1 MMKSHSLLS
10 DKPNRRR
17 RAVVTVMVLVV
28 LMLMAGILAQLVRR
42 AVADRRQIR
51 QESYQQQAIELAF
64 AGISRL
70 TTKRNSDGKYSGEVW
85 DVPAG
90 LIHQTN
96 SGQVE
101 ISIEGESAV
110 VIARYPSNLEH
121 PVQVTKTVSLP
132 Q

>member
-1 MMKSHSLLS
+1 MMKSHSSLS
-10 DKPNRRR
+10 QSADRR

-51 QESYQQQAIELAF
+51 QESYQQQTIELAF
-64 AGISRL
+64 AGVLRV
-70 TTKRNSDGKYSGEVW
+70 TAKHQTDGEYSGEIW
-85 DVPAG
+85 NVPVG
-90 LIHQTN
+90 QIHQTN

-101 ISIEGESAV
+101 ISVDGDTAV
-110 VIARYPSNLEH
+110 IVARYPSNLEH
-121 PVQVTKTVSLP
+121 PVQVTKTVSLS

>member
-1 MMKSHSLLS
+1 MMNSHSALS
-10 DKPNRRR
+10 QSAKRR

-51 QESYQQQAIELAF
+51 QESFHQQTIELAF
-64 AGISRL
+64 AGVIRV
-70 TTKRNSDGKYSGEVW
+70 TAKHRSDGEYSGEIW
-85 DVPAG
+85 NVPAG
-90 LIHQTN
+90 QIHQTN

-101 ISIEGESAV
+101 ISIDGDSAV
-110 VIARYPSNLEH
+110 IVARYPSNLEH
-121 PVQVTKTVSLP
+121 PVQVTKTVSLS